1 MCLLV
6 YSCFSVILKTATPN
20 PTLKIMANIVARC
33 HKLVEAEILRRSSQ
47 VVSVVGDKVYIFG
60 GELRPREPRDN
71 DVHVVS
77 LDSSKLLE
85 SILKGD
91 ETDPCPI

>member
-1 MCLLV
+1 
-6 YSCFSVILKTATPN
+6 
-20 PTLKIMANIVARC
+20 MANIVARC

-47 VVSVVGDKVYIFG
+47 VVSVVGDRVYIFG